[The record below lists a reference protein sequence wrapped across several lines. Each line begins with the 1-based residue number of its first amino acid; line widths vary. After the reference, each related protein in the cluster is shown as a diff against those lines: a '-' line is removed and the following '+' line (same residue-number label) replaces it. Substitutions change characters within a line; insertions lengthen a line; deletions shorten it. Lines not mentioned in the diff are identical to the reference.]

1 MAGSIHHSY
10 ETVKNTLEKDP
21 PGVKSTI
28 ISKVRLQRALL
39 QQADRAQQVAVRDM
53 LIVERFHRF

>member
-39 QQADRAQQVAVRDM
+39 QQADRAQQVIDHGV
-53 LIVERFHRF
+53 LIAARFHRF